1 MEKRIPV
8 IIPAYEPDE
17 KMIRLLQTLQEAGI
31 ERIVVVDDGSGNEY
45 RNLFEQAKQL
55 GAIVLTH
62 AVNLGKGRALKT
74 AFNEV
79 LNRYPEAIGAITA
92 DSDGQH
98 TPACIQK
105 CMEAMEKEPEKLIL
119 GCRNFDQDN
128 VPAKSEWGNKITRQV
143 LKYLCGVAVSD
154 TQTGLRGIPAAFMR
168 HLMNVKGERFE
179 FETYMLL
186 EAGEQKVG
194 ICEVPIETVY
204 LNDNKGSHFNPLLDS
219 ARIYLVFAKF
229 LFSSLSSCII
239 DLVLFALFCS
249 LTKERM
255 PVLWKKRQ
263 LLM

>member
-17 KMIRLLQTLQEAGI
+17 KMIRLLQTLQESGI

-186 EAGEQKVG
+186 EAGEQR
-194 ICEVPIETVY
+194 
-204 LNDNKGSHFNPLLDS
+204 S
-219 ARIYLVFAKF
+219 ASAKCQ
-229 LFSSLSSCII
+229 L
-239 DLVLFALFCS
+239 
-249 LTKERM
+249 
-255 PVLWKKRQ
+255 KRFT
-263 LLM
+263 

>member
-17 KMIRLLQTLQEAGI
+17 KMIRLLQTLQESGI

-105 CMEAMEKEPEKLIL
+105 CMEAMEKEPEKLIRTTSRQNRNGATKSHVRCSNTFAAWRYRIPRP
-119 GCRNFDQDN
+119 GC
-128 VPAKSEWGNKITRQV
+128 
-143 LKYLCGVAVSD
+143 
-154 TQTGLRGIPAAFMR
+154 AAFR
-168 HLMNVKGERFE
+168 LR
-179 FETYMLL
+179 LC
-186 EAGEQKVG
+186 A
-194 ICEVPIETVY
+194 I
-204 LNDNKGSHFNPLLDS
+204 
-219 ARIYLVFAKF
+219 
-229 LFSSLSSCII
+229 
-239 DLVLFALFCS
+239 
-249 LTKERM
+249 
-255 PVLWKKRQ
+255 
-263 LLM
+263 

>member
-17 KMIRLLQTLQEAGI
+17 KMIRLLQTLQESGI

-74 AFNEV
+74 VFNEV

-105 CMEAMEKEPEKLIL
+105 CMEAMEKS
-119 GCRNFDQDN
+119 R
-128 VPAKSEWGNKITRQV
+128 KS
-143 LKYLCGVAVSD
+143 
-154 TQTGLRGIPAAFMR
+154 
-168 HLMNVKGERFE
+168 
-179 FETYMLL
+179 
-186 EAGEQKVG
+186 
-194 ICEVPIETVY
+194 
-204 LNDNKGSHFNPLLDS
+204 
-219 ARIYLVFAKF
+219 
-229 LFSSLSSCII
+229 
-239 DLVLFALFCS
+239 
-249 LTKERM
+249 
-255 PVLWKKRQ
+255 
-263 LLM
+263 

>member
-119 GCRNFDQDN
+119 GCRNFDQE
-128 VPAKSEWGNKITRQV
+128 ACIRLM
-143 LKYLCGVAVSD
+143 LKYNHYSIRRD
-154 TQTGLRGIPAAFMR
+154 QR
-168 HLMNVKGERFE
+168 
-179 FETYMLL
+179 
-186 EAGEQKVG
+186 
-194 ICEVPIETVY
+194 
-204 LNDNKGSHFNPLLDS
+204 
-219 ARIYLVFAKF
+219 
-229 LFSSLSSCII
+229 
-239 DLVLFALFCS
+239 
-249 LTKERM
+249 KERSKAIR
-255 PVLWKKRQ
+255 KKIFG
-263 LLM
+263 

>member
-17 KMIRLLQTLQEAGI
+17 KMIRLLQTLQESGI

-98 TPACIQK
+98 TPACIHLVF
-105 CMEAMEKEPEKLIL
+105 P
-119 GCRNFDQDN
+119 G
-128 VPAKSEWGNKITRQV
+128 
-143 LKYLCGVAVSD
+143 AVRR
-154 TQTGLRGIPAAFMR
+154 RGIGYPDRAAR
-168 HLMNVKGERFE
+168 HSGCVYAPSDERQGR
-179 FETYMLL
+179 
-186 EAGEQKVG
+186 AVR
-194 ICEVPIETVY
+194 V
-204 LNDNKGSHFNPLLDS
+204 
-219 ARIYLVFAKF
+219 
-229 LFSSLSSCII
+229 
-239 DLVLFALFCS
+239 
-249 LTKERM
+249 
-255 PVLWKKRQ
+255 
-263 LLM
+263 

>member
-17 KMIRLLQTLQEAGI
+17 KMIRLLQTLQESGI

-119 GCRNFDQDN
+119 GAGISIRTTSRQNRNG
-128 VPAKSEWGNKITRQV
+128 ATKSHVRCSNTFAAWR
-143 LKYLCGVAVSD
+143 Y
-154 TQTGLRGIPAAFMR
+154 RIPRPGCAAFR
-168 HLMNVKGERFE
+168 LR
-179 FETYMLL
+179 LC
-186 EAGEQKVG
+186 A
-194 ICEVPIETVY
+194 I
-204 LNDNKGSHFNPLLDS
+204 
-219 ARIYLVFAKF
+219 
-229 LFSSLSSCII
+229 
-239 DLVLFALFCS
+239 
-249 LTKERM
+249 
-255 PVLWKKRQ
+255 
-263 LLM
+263 

>member
-1 MEKRIPV
+1 MENTMEKRIPV

-17 KMIRLLQTLQEAGI
+17 KMIRLLQTLQESGI

-105 CMEAMEKEPEKLIL
+105 CMEAMEKELETAKETIKAFQKETGEK
-119 GCRNFDQDN
+119 
-128 VPAKSEWGNKITRQV
+128 V
-143 LKYLCGVAVSD
+143 LKS
-154 TQTGLRGIPAAFMR
+154 
-168 HLMNVKGERFE
+168 
-179 FETYMLL
+179 
-186 EAGEQKVG
+186 
-194 ICEVPIETVY
+194 
-204 LNDNKGSHFNPLLDS
+204 
-219 ARIYLVFAKF
+219 
-229 LFSSLSSCII
+229 
-239 DLVLFALFCS
+239 
-249 LTKERM
+249 
-255 PVLWKKRQ
+255 
-263 LLM
+263 